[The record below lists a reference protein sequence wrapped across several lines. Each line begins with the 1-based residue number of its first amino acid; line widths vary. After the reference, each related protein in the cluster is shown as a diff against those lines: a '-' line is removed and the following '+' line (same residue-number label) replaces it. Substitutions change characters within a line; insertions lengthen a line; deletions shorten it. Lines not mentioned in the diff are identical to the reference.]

1 MVTPDPEHWASSYRP
16 ICVLSNSATIM
27 GPMEHPKEPPNILGL
42 FFGSTVWHRTA
53 QACTW
58 LSPLWCCHAS
68 WGLLS
73 ASATCAL
80 QSHNLHSLPA
90 LTLVTN
96 KPQSCGFTP
105 PFLWLYNL
113 LFTVRSFSG
122 GDPGVPWHWIEG
134 EIEGCLSR
142 LYSSWVHK

>member
-1 MVTPDPEHWASSYRP
+1 MVTPDPGHWAP
-16 ICVLSNSATIM
+16 LIVLFVFSPTLQQSWVQWSTQENLQTCR
-27 GPMEHPKEPPNILGL
+27 GCFLEHSLAQNCSGL
-42 FFGSTVWHRTA
+42 YLTVTVV
-53 QACTW
+53 
-58 LSPLWCCHAS
+58 LLAS

-96 KPQSCGFTP
+96 KPRSCGFTP